1 MERNSTPLAAQEVEE
16 EEDETVNNSRRTC
29 ELELPVLLK
38 GMLLNCCFHH
48 HTLLRFQLSVLH
60 TLQVH
65 PEGKAILSA
74 VIAASGSIPKH
85 LESKKKESPQNP
97 SSYNCI
103 FFFFSVNSIRLSS
116 TTKRQ
121 SDSLSLSLSLS
132 LSHLKTMVAG
142 RKKMRR

>member
-16 EEDETVNNSRRTC
+16 EDDETVNNSRRTC
-29 ELELPVLLK
+29 ELQLLVLLK

-85 LESKKKESPQNP
+85 LQSKKKESPQNP
-97 SSYNCI
+97 SNYNCI
-103 FFFFSVNSIRLSS
+103 FFFFFSVNSIRLSS

-121 SDSLSLSLSLS
+121 SDTHTHTLS

-142 RKKMRR
+142 RKKMKR

>member
-85 LESKKKESPQNP
+85 SFV
-97 SSYNCI
+97 CV
-103 FFFFSVNSIRLSS
+103 FFLSHASIHVTLHGQSCNEMQEGCCFFSFCWSHNSS
-116 TTKRQ
+116 TAAP
-121 SDSLSLSLSLS
+121 SFI
-132 LSHLKTMVAG
+132 
-142 RKKMRR
+142 MRRHILGDEIR

>member
-16 EEDETVNNSRRTC
+16 EEEEDEMVDNSRHTC
-29 ELELPVLLK
+29 ELELLVLLK

-85 LESKKKESPQNP
+85 LQSKKKESPQNP
-97 SSYNCI
+97 SNYNCI

-121 SDSLSLSLSLS
+121 SDSLSLSSENHRSL
-132 LSHLKTMVAG
+132 
-142 RKKMRR
+142 KKEDEEMRR